1 MKNGIKSFLV
11 VLMIGIISMLGISSV
26 NAVPNSISGV
36 NHDELISFE
45 DGPNLYYKHYNGG
58 VAFCTTFMVQGVG
71 SSCTVS
77 SSQWN
82 TPIASGIAAIIE
94 KYNAAPSKQNYYN
107 AELAINKFLYDYEK
121 DPVNNIRTVSGSTTF
136 YDAAVNAYNEAKKNF
151 DITLNTDKLT
161 FKLEGDKYIS
171 NKVTVSGSEKYT
183 ITVSGVEGVS
193 YEQKGNDFYVTV
205 PSTSVKDG
213 ETVNVDAKVS
223 GSKTIKIAKKY
234 ECGSGN
240 QNVTI
245 NDYEKSDQSKDTI
258 IKGNITK
265 EKQVTKLKISKQDI
279 SSKKELPGATLTLL
293 DEKGNEID
301 KWVSETEPHYVE
313 NLKPGKYKL
322 IEVQAPNGYKLTEEI
337 VEFVLEANNKVTEV
351 VMYNVKEEYYKV
363 KISKQ
368 DISTKTELPGAT
380 LVLKNSKGEEIDRW
394 VSGTEPHYL
403 ELKKGEYTLT
413 EIQAP
418 NGYDL
423 SYEVIKFSVGDNGE
437 VETSVVMYNS
447 KTPDTAGRNVAI
459 VITIMAIAGAAA
471 TFAGYKLKHQK

>member
-1 MKNGIKSFLV
+1 MKNIIKSFLI
-11 VLMIGIISMLGISSV
+11 VLITGIISIVGISNV
-26 NAVPNSISGV
+26 DALPNSISGV
-36 NHDELISFE
+36 DHSELISFE
-45 DGPNLYYKHYNGG
+45 GGINLYYKKYNSG

-71 SSCTVS
+71 SSCTLS

-82 TPIASGIAAIIE
+82 TPIAAGIGAIVE
-94 KYNAAPSKQNYYN
+94 KYNSAPSKQNYYN

-121 DPVNNIRTVSGSTTF
+121 NPVNNVRTVSGVDAF
-136 YDAAVNAYNEAKKNF
+136 YTAAVTAYNDAKKNF

-161 FKLEGDKYIS
+161 FKLDGDKYIS
-171 NKVTVSGSEKYT
+171 NKVNVSGSEKFT
-183 ITVSGVEGVS
+183 ITVSGVEGIS
-193 YEQKGNDFYVTV
+193 HEQDGNEFYVTV
-205 PSTSVKDG
+205 PSKSVKDG

-223 GSKTIKIAKKY
+223 GVKTLKIAKKY

-245 NDYEKSDQSKDTI
+245 NDVEKSDQSNDVI

-265 EKQVTKLKISKQDI
+265 EKKITKLKISKQDI
-279 SSKKELPGATLTLL
+279 STKKELPGATLTLL

-301 KWVSETEPHYVE
+301 KWVSGTEPHYVE
-313 NLKPGKYKL
+313 NLKPGKYTL
-322 IEVQAPNGYKLTEEI
+322 TEVQAPDGYKLNEET
-337 VEFVLEANNKVTEV
+337 VEFVLEANNEVTEV
-351 VMYNVKEEYYKV
+351 VMYNIKEEYYKV

-368 DISTKTELPGAT
+368 DISTKKELPGAT
-380 LVLKNSKGEEIDRW
+380 LIIKNSKGEEIDRW

-423 SYEVIKFSVGDNGE
+423 SYEVVKFSVGDNGE

-447 KTPDTAGRNVAI
+447 KTPDTAGRNVVV
-459 VITIMAIAGAAA
+459 VITIMAITGALA